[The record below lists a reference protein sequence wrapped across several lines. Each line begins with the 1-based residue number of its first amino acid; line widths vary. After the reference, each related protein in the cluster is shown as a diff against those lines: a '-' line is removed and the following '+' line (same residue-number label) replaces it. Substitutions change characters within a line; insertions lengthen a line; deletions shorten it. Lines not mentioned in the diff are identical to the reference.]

1 MTDVDVSR
9 GSDPVVAT
17 APDGRRMLR
26 IEARNAEVPIER
38 KPPWIKTT
46 LRTGPAGEGAG
57 SGNGNCARPSAAAVA
72 CSRSW

>member
-1 MTDVDVSR
+1 MTDDM
-9 GSDPVVAT
+9 VAT

-46 LRTGPAGEGAG
+46 LRTGPEYRRIDGLVKGEGLHTVCQEAG
-57 SGNGNCARPSAAAVA
+57 
-72 CSRSW
+72 